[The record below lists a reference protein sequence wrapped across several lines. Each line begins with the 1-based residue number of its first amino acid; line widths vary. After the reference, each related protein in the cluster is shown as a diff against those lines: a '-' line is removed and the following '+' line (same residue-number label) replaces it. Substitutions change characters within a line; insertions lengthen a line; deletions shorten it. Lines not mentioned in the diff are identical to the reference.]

1 MISRGFGPKYID
13 FFAECG
19 TQEGVA
25 SAQRFDAQARVHEN
39 SPYAKITLSEP
50 EDGDK
55 SVESVTLNL
64 TEEVID
70 DLRHL
75 LYEVAK
81 QLMSDRN
88 RRASQEGHER
98 ARQEEEARLAAQAV
112 VEAEETL
119 PGIPAIGELCKS

>member
-19 TQEGVA
+19 TQDGVA

-50 EDGDK
+50 EDGDR

-70 DLRHL
+70 DLRRL

-81 QLMSDRN
+81 QLMFDRN
-88 RRASQEGHER
+88 KRELQACHEL
-98 ARQEEEARLAAQAV
+98 ARQEEEERLVAQSAV
-112 VEAEETL
+112 EEEETL
-119 PGIPAIGELCKS
+119 PGIPGLRELCKS

>member
-25 SAQRFDAQARVHEN
+25 PAQRFDAQARVHEN

-81 QLMSDRN
+81 QLQSDRN
-88 RRASQEGHER
+88 RRELQAGHER
-98 ARQEEEARLAAQAV
+98 ARKEEEARLAAQAV

-119 PGIPAIGELCKS
+119 PGIPAMGELCKA

>member
-88 RRASQEGHER
+88 RRELQAGHER
-98 ARQEEEARLAAQAV
+98 ARKEEARLAAQAV

-119 PGIPAIGELCKS
+119 PGIPGLRELCKA